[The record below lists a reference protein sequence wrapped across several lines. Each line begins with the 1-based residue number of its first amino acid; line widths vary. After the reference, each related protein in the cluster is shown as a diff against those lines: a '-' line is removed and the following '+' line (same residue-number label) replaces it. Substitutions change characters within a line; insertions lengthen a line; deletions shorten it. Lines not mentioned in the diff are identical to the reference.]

1 MSEVICDWRK
11 YDSFDSDSDIS
22 VSGRIRLFNVWMAPA
37 KAESSTAGTVFKH
50 TDNSGSIALTIGKPT
65 NRWDDSS
72 PNIVLPK
79 GGILFPDGLFVKTPN
94 DASDKYVG
102 AITLIYQRG

>member
-22 VSGRIRLFNVWMAPA
+22 ISGRVRLFNVWIAPA
-37 KAESSTAGTVFKH
+37 NVGAGLTVFKH
-50 TDNSGSIALTIGKPT
+50 TDNSGSIALSLDKSVD
-65 NRWDDSS
+65 RWNDSN
-72 PNIVLPK
+72 PNTVLPK